1 MRVRWASPVACM
13 GEMRNY
19 VKFMSE
25 NLTGTDHLGV
35 LGVDEVTIKT
45 VLVLVVHVGEVKCL

>member
-25 NLTGTDHLGV
+25 NLTGTDHLGD
-35 LGVDEVTIKT
+35 LGVDEDTIKT
-45 VLVLVVHVGEVKCL
+45 VLVVHVGEEKCL